1 MNYKASVPANYK
13 LYMKYNITA
22 LQENNIQIS
31 TEEYIV
37 LDWAHDLMCN
47 DEHPSLEEAGTKY
60 IELDAEKC
68 IRELPMLR
76 LDSKRSVQKKLD
88 KLVKQ
93 KLLMAAYPKGRTVGT
108 YYGFTTKATKLFPH
122 FGVLDSVAVHE
133 IGEQA
138 EAISQML
145 VQLDPTQLLL
155 TLGDEFYEKLIGMLA
170 DDITGQ
176 AKNKKPGRYAQLLLQ
191 KSQGNAERQA
201 ALPSTRSYSPE
212 DVAEVLEHKF
222 ATAKAEQK
230 KAQALA

>member
-1 MNYKASVPANYK
+1 MNYKASIPVNYK

-31 TEEYIV
+31 TEEYII

-68 IRELPMLR
+68 IRELPMLG

-93 KLLMAAYPKGRTVGT
+93 SLLMAYPKGSVGA

-122 FGVLDSVAVHE
+122 FGLLDSVAVHE

-191 KSQGNAERQA
+191 KPQGNSAGQA
-201 ALPSTRSYSPE
+201 QPSTRSYSPE

-230 KAQALA
+230 KAQASA

>member
-31 TEEYIV
+31 TEEYII

-60 IELDAEKC
+60 IELDAKRC
-68 IRELPMLR
+68 IGELPMLG

-93 KLLMAAYPKGRTVGT
+93 RLLIAYPKDRAVGA

-122 FGVLDSVAVHE
+122 FGVLDSVAMHE

-155 TLGDEFYEKLIGMLA
+155 TLGDEFYAKLIGMLA

-176 AKNKKPGRYAQLLLQ
+176 AKHKKPGRYAQLLLQ
-191 KSQGNAERQA
+191 KPQGNAEGQA